1 MNIEY
6 IVNKYTNLVYK
17 ICLDMLSSSLD
28 AQDMTQEVFIGFYL
42 HINDYINLPEND
54 IKNIICKIALNKCRD
69 YLKSKSYKLKLLTN
83 DDDTELAN
91 YEEDIKNP
99 DYNKDN
105 PKDTTENGDFTYI
118 YEYVGLGEDNDILEE
133 IIKNDSKN
141 YINKI
146 INELK
151 EPYKSIIYNYYIV
164 GLSLDELCA
173 KLNTS
178 KPTLKVQ
185 LYRAKQILK
194 EKLNNGGGFV

>member
-83 DDDTELAN
+83 DDGTELAN
-91 YEEDIKNP
+91 YE
-99 DYNKDN
+99 
-105 PKDTTENGDFTYI
+105 
-118 YEYVGLGEDNDILEE
+118 EDNDILEE